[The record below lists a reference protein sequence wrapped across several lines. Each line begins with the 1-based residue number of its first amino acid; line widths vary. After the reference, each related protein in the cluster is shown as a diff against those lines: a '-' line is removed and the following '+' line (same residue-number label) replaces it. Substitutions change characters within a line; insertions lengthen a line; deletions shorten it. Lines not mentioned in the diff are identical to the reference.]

1 MRNDQARIN
10 HIYKHTHIQ
19 QIDDATQRTFSMS
32 NSIASIIQIKQRQ
45 YRQCH
50 RWNFCRVRQV
60 WQTDWIFDRE
70 NFSNDVCLILL
81 FSLCCRVR
89 CNSLRKTRNEMGV
102 NMNASM
108 THAYVCANYTNIPC
122 YICLMKRIHKHKTHT
137 SRDKQFSENSILE
150 NWKIFGREKITEIL
164 QSVDRL
170 IRSTINSKVQ
180 YTKNVRI
187 HTSTLQITPYDF
199 LAMAK

>member
-1 MRNDQARIN
+1 MEFLSSSTSLANGLNFRSGEFFKRRLSHSAIFSVLPCAVQLFTKNAKWNGREYECIYDSCVCMR
-10 HIYKHTHIQ
+10 
-19 QIDDATQRTFSMS
+19 
-32 NSIASIIQIKQRQ
+32 
-45 YRQCH
+45 
-50 RWNFCRVRQV
+50 
-60 WQTDWIFDRE
+60 
-70 NFSNDVCLILL
+70 
-81 FSLCCRVR
+81 
-89 CNSLRKTRNEMGV
+89 
-102 NMNASM
+102 
-108 THAYVCANYTNIPC
+108 NYTNIPC